1 MLRLKPEIKQ
11 QKRFRRKAKPFLF
24 ASVGQKEKNLAK
36 KCGRGIV
43 TADKQKTN

>member
-1 MLRLKPEIKQ
+1 MLRLKPEIKHYQ
-11 QKRFRRKAKPFLF
+11 RFRFSAKPFLF